1 MTAPTRAVAELRMV
15 PTQAAAEPMAR
26 HAPAD
31 ADELAVLLADR
42 PEDAPP
48 LLATGR
54 PVEAEGG
61 SRAGDVSAQTPSVD
75 VLSTARMAGVVE
87 VRPRDLTVTVEA
99 GARVR
104 ELLDALADRGLWC
117 ALAGTALERSVG
129 GLVAAAPWGPLDA
142 SHGDLRRQL
151 LACEVVTHDGER
163 VRWGRAVLKDVAG
176 YGMTRVVAGSWGT
189 LGVVHR
195 ATFRLWPAPASDRLV
210 PLDGEEG
217 DLAALAGRIA
227 DSDLDAEVRP
237 DAVLWRIGPSGEETI
252 EVRLIGTAGSVDLRE
267 ERLRRWAAERG
278 ARAGEGRPWEREAA
292 PSREPRPRESGA
304 SWPRDL
310 RHGRTSLAPGRGN
323 VAAVGDRVLRG
334 LGDRSARLEADLLG
348 GRLRVEYRRRA
359 ELGGDDGDAF
369 RRLLEAAGD
378 VPVRVE
384 RGTEAEIERAEARRS
399 DGVRR
404 LERRVREALSG
415 RPRHWLSAYL

>member
-1 MTAPTRAVAELRMV
+1 
-15 PTQAAAEPMAR
+15 MAR

-31 ADELAVLLADR
+31 ADELAALLADR

-54 PVEAEGG
+54 PVEAEDG
-61 SRAGDVSAQTPSVD
+61 SQAADVSAETPPVD
-75 VLSTARMAGVVE
+75 LLSTARMAGVVE
-87 VRPRDLTVTVEA
+87 VRPRDLTVTVGA
-99 GARVR
+99 GTRVP
-104 ELLDALADRGLWC
+104 ELLDALAERSLWC
-117 ALAGTALERSVG
+117 ALGGTALERSVG

-151 LACEVVTHDGER
+151 LACELVTWAGER

-176 YGMTRVVAGSWGT
+176 YGMTRAVAGSWGT
-189 LGVVHR
+189 LGVMHR

-210 PLDGEEG
+210 PLHAEEG
-217 DLAALAGRIA
+217 GLAALAGRIA
-227 DSDLDAEVRP
+227 VSDLDAEVRP

-252 EVRLIGTAGSVDLRE
+252 EVRLIGTTGSVDLRE
-267 ERLRRWAAERG
+267 ERLRRWAAERD
-278 ARAGEGRPWEREAA
+278 ARAGEGRSWEREAA
-292 PSREPRPRESGA
+292 PSREPAA

-310 RHGRTSLAPGRGN
+310 RHARVALAPGRGD
-323 VAAVGDRVLRG
+323 VAALADRVLRG
-334 LGDRSARLEADLLG
+334 LVDRSVRLEADLLG

-359 ELGGDDGDAF
+359 GGGDDDGGEEGADGGDAF

-378 VPVRVE
+378 APVRVE
-384 RGTEAEIERAEARRS
+384 RGTAAEIERADARRS

-415 RPRHWLSAYL
+415 RPRHWLSAHL

>member
-1 MTAPTRAVAELRMV
+1 
-15 PTQAAAEPMAR
+15 MAR

-31 ADELAVLLADR
+31 ADELAALLSDR

-54 PVEAEGG
+54 AVEAEGG
-61 SRAGDVSAQTPSVD
+61 RGAADVSAETPPVD

-99 GARVR
+99 GTRVP
-104 ELLDALADRGLWC
+104 ELLEALADRGLWC
-117 ALAGTALERSVG
+117 ALAGTAFERSVG

-151 LACEVVTHDGER
+151 LACELVTHDGER

-176 YGMTRVVAGSWGT
+176 YGMTRAVAGSWGT

-210 PLDGEEG
+210 PLHAEEG

-227 DSDLDAEVRP
+227 VSDLDAEVRP

-252 EVRLIGTAGSVDLRE
+252 EVRLLGTTGSVDLRE

-278 ARAGEGRPWEREAA
+278 ARAGEGRSWDREAA
-292 PSREPRPRESGA
+292 PTREPRPPEPAAGRS
-304 SWPRDL
+304 RDL
-310 RHGRTSLAPGRGN
+310 RHTRVALAPGRAG
-323 VAAVGDRVLRG
+323 VAEVGDRVLRG
-334 LGDRSARLEADLLG
+334 LDDRSARLEADLLG
-348 GRLRVEYRRRA
+348 GRLRVEYRGGGG
-359 ELGGDDGDAF
+359 GGDADGRDEGAECGDAF
-369 RRLLEAAGD
+369 RRLLEAAGGA
-378 VPVRVE
+378 PVRVE
-384 RGTEAEIERAEARRS
+384 RGTEAEIERVDARRS

-404 LERRVREALSG
+404 LERRVRDALSG
-415 RPRHWLSAYL
+415 RPRHWLSAHL